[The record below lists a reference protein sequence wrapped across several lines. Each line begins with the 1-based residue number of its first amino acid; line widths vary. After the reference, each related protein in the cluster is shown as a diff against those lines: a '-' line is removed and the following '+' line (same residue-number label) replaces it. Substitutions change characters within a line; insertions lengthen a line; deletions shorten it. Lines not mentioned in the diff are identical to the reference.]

1 MVTVKTTGPRIQT
14 VDSASGPRVDPI
26 LDIVVEMLDTEG
38 YEAVQ
43 LREVAR
49 RARVSLATIY
59 KRYPTRDEL
68 IVAALEGW
76 MDANRYARLPSLIED
91 LPGGSIYVDLM
102 HVMRTIFEPWERHP
116 LMLRSYFQARS
127 GPGENASSSAVS
139 MPSSRS
145 PKPFWPKPIRVRQR
159 PRAHPARRRVRVSHA
174 IRSGR
179 DRRHR
184 DRARHRAH
192 GVLADCGAGLS
203 GFCALTES
211 GAVSASPSTDRRRL
225 CIPGSSWPPKGR

>member
-1 MVTVKTTGPRIQT
+1 MVTVRAKGAGSDAVAIVGDAGRR
-14 VDSASGPRVDPI
+14 ADPI

-76 MDANRYARLPSLIED
+76 MDANRYARLPSLLDD
-91 LPGGSIYVDLM
+91 LPGDSIYVDLM

-127 GPGENASSSAVS
+127 GPGGKRLIQRGVDAVV
-139 MPSSRS
+139 PVA
-145 PKPFWPKPIRVRQR
+145 K
-159 PRAHPARRRVRVSHA
+159 A
-174 IRSGR
+174 
-179 DRRHR
+179 
-184 DRARHRAH
+184 
-192 GVLADCGAGLS
+192 VLAQADPGFAEDLELILTGVAFGFLTRFAQGEIDVTEIVPGIERTVFWLTTAYENGSAGAAQG
-203 GFCALTES
+203 
-211 GAVSASPSTDRRRL
+211 
-225 CIPGSSWPPKGR
+225 

>member
-1 MVTVKTTGPRIQT
+1 MVTVTAKGL
-14 VDSASGPRVDPI
+14 APRVAQGAPGHPGDPI

-49 RARVSLATIY
+49 RARVSLSTIY

-76 MDANRYARLPSLIED
+76 MDANRYAALPSLIDE
-91 LPGGSIYVDLM
+91 LPGESIYVDLM

-127 GPGENASSSAVS
+127 APGGKRLIQLGVDAVFPIAKAILAQADPAFAEDLELILTGVVFGLLARFTQGEIEVTDIVPGIERTVFWLTTAYENGATHA
-139 MPSSRS
+139 
-145 PKPFWPKPIRVRQR
+145 
-159 PRAHPARRRVRVSHA
+159 AR
-174 IRSGR
+174 G
-179 DRRHR
+179 
-184 DRARHRAH
+184 
-192 GVLADCGAGLS
+192 
-203 GFCALTES
+203 
-211 GAVSASPSTDRRRL
+211 
-225 CIPGSSWPPKGR
+225 

>member
-1 MVTVKTTGPRIQT
+1 MVTVKATGPRVAT

-76 MDANRYARLPSLIED
+76 MDANRYAGLPSLIDD
-91 LPGGSIYVDLM
+91 LPGDSIYVDLM
-102 HVMRTIFEPWERHP
+102 HVMRTIFEPWEQHP

-127 GPGENASSSAVS
+127 GPGGKRLIQRGVDAVV
-139 MPSSRS
+139 PVAKAILAQADPGFAKDLELILPGVVFGFLTRFAQGEIDVTEIV
-145 PKPFWPKPIRVRQR
+145 PGIERTVFW
-159 PRAHPARRRVRVSHA
+159 
-174 IRSGR
+174 
-179 DRRHR
+179 
-184 DRARHRAH
+184 
-192 GVLADCGAGLS
+192 
-203 GFCALTES
+203 LTAAQ
-211 GAVSASPSTDRRRL
+211 G
-225 CIPGSSWPPKGR
+225 

>member
-145 PKPFWPKPIRVRQR
+145 PKPFWPKPIRGS
-159 PRAHPARRRVRVSHA
+159 PKTSSSSCPASCTGF
-174 IRSGR
+174 SR
-179 DRRHR
+179 DSL
-184 DRARHRAH
+184 RARSTSPRSCPASS
-192 GVLADCGAGLS
+192 ARCS
-203 GFCALTES
+203 G
-211 GAVSASPSTDRRRL
+211 
-225 CIPGSSWPPKGR
+225 